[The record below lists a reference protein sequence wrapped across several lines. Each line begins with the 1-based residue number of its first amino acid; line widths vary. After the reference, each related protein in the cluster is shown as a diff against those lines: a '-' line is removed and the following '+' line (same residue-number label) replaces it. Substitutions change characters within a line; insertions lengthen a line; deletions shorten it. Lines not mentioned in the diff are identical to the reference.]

1 MQSTAPHPPGP
12 EQRPAARR
20 WAVPAALLGVVAV
33 LVPVVWVAGGF
44 KATPKQPVK
53 KAGERLDL
61 GLFEV
66 TVHDVRIGS
75 ARETFGTAQE
85 RYLIVR
91 MRVLNKG
98 KETESLGSG
107 GLTDG
112 VVALTKAGTWVKP
125 ERVDGV
131 AGGAQTDTTQ
141 PGLPVEASAKWKMG
155 PADSPAELT
164 VGLRKWRYEHG
175 FTDSDFNW
183 IVDQKSDEFAGRLTL
198 PVAAS

>member
-1 MQSTAPHPPGP
+1 M
-12 EQRPAARR
+12 
-20 WAVPAALLGVVAV
+20 PAALLGVVAV
-33 LVPVVWVAGGF
+33 LVPVVWFAGGF

-66 TVHDVRIGS
+66 TVHDARIGL
-75 ARETFGTAQE
+75 ARGTFGTGRQ
-85 RYLIVR
+85 RFLIVR

-98 KETESLGSG
+98 KETESLGTG

-112 VVALTKAGTWVKP
+112 VAALTKAGKWVKP

-131 AGGAQTDTTQ
+131 AAGAQTNTTQ
-141 PGLPVEASAKWKMG
+141 PGLPVEASAMWEMG
-155 PADSPAELT
+155 PADSPARLT
-164 VGLRKWRYEHG
+164 VGLRKWNYDHG

-183 IVDQKSDEFAGRLTL
+183 IVDQKSDDFAGRLTL
-198 PVAAS
+198 PVGAS

>member
-1 MQSTAPHPPGP
+1 M
-12 EQRPAARR
+12 PA
-20 WAVPAALLGVVAV
+20 VLLGVAAV

-44 KATPKQPVK
+44 KATPKQPVA

-66 TVHDVRIGS
+66 TVHDARIGS
-75 ARETFGTAQE
+75 ARETFGSGEQ

-98 KETESLGSG
+98 KETKSLGSG

-131 AGGAQTDTTQ
+131 AGGAQTDMTQ
-141 PGLPVEASAKWKMG
+141 PGLPVEASAMWKMG
-155 PADSPAELT
+155 PADSPTRLT
-164 VGLRKWRYEHG
+164 VGLRKWKYEHG

-183 IVDQKSDEFAGRLTL
+183 FVDQKSDKLAGRLTL
-198 PVAAS
+198 PVGAA

>member
-1 MQSTAPHPPGP
+1 M
-12 EQRPAARR
+12 
-20 WAVPAALLGVVAV
+20 PAALLGVVAV